1 MVRLMLKKKNNRR
14 LFQLLVPFFSL
25 VRRQKFS
32 LNISLPVFCPD
43 VSMRKA
49 FGQENQY
56 LNLSKQSVYHPGKL
70 NVISR
75 AFGEFLVSIAEKKKK
90 LSFCTKLLS
99 LALDV
104 KTSMLSS
111 LSFLAHLHS
120 LLRQARQRRKRLG
133 SSCWRQSFYT
143 DDVALHR
150 SRWRLW
156 LVVAQF

>member
-1 MVRLMLKKKNNRR
+1 
-14 LFQLLVPFFSL
+14 
-25 VRRQKFS
+25 
-32 LNISLPVFCPD
+32 
-43 VSMRKA
+43 MRKA

-111 LSFLAHLHS
+111 LSFLAQPPFS
-120 LLRQARQRRKRLG
+120 PQTSEAKKKEVRIELLTSEFL
-133 SSCWRQSFYT
+133 Y
-143 DDVALHR
+143 
-150 SRWRLW
+150 
-156 LVVAQF
+156 